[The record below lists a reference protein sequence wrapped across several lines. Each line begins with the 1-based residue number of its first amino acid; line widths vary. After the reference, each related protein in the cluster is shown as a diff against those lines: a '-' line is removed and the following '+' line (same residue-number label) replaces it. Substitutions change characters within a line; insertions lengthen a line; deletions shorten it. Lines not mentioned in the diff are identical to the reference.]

1 MKLRLRRLWIAAAAL
16 ALALAVTGCAT
27 SSYSTKHSAGGEM
40 SGLDV
45 ADSNNDGAYV
55 QAGGITY
62 QLQISRQ
69 LNPFSVEDSQY
80 IRGLPA
86 GFAKPTA
93 QQLWYGVFLW
103 AKNQWHRPY
112 KTTDNFVIEDT
123 QGNKYTPVQLNP
135 ADNQFAWTAQ
145 WLAPGQ
151 TEPGQDT
158 AASQV
163 FTQGRLVLFK
173 LNQSVY
179 DNRPLTFYILSASGQ
194 RLASISLDL

>member
-1 MKLRLRRLWIAAAAL
+1 MKLRRLWIAAAAL
-16 ALALAVTGCAT
+16 ALVLAVTGCAT
-27 SSYSTKHSAGGEM
+27 SSYSTQHHAGGQL

-45 ADSNNDGAYV
+45 ADSNNNGSYV

-69 LNPFSVEDSQY
+69 LNPYGTEDSQY
-80 IRGLPA
+80 IRGLPS
-86 GFAKPTA
+86 GFAQPTS

-112 KTTDNFVIEDT
+112 KTTDNFVIQDT
-123 QGNKYTPVQLNP
+123 QGNKYTPVTLNP
-135 ADNQFAWTAQ
+135 AENPFAWTAQ

-151 TEPGQDT
+151 IEPGQDT
-158 AASQV
+158 APSQV
-163 FTQGRLVLFK
+163 FSRGRLVLFK
-173 LNQSVY
+173 LNQSIY
-179 DNRPLTFYILSASGQ
+179 DNRPLTFYILSSSGK